1 MARVI
6 LIKLPIIEP
15 LIKLDPIIKL
25 IGNLTVSFV
34 KKLTLLLLELF
45 CIPIINNRNK
55 QELNVVAKII
65 FFNKKDIYLSFFN
78 FKLNYKLCFS

>member
-1 MARVI
+1 MEK
-6 LIKLPIIEP
+6 KLPIKEP
-15 LIKLDPIIKL
+15 LMKLEPIIKL
-25 IGNLTVSFV
+25 IGNLTVSFI

-65 FFNKKDIYLSFFN
+65 FFNLKDIYLSFLNFN
-78 FKLNYKLCFS
+78 LNYKLCFS